1 MEVTELLAAEGTV
14 VEGKANPVEEAPQ
27 RVLAHGIDL
36 IGAPESAQ
44 FKIVTCGTVRIP
56 LKHSESRTV
65 IIAVSAT
72 VFTMEC

>member
-1 MEVTELLAAEGTV
+1 
-14 VEGKANPVEEAPQ
+14 
-27 RVLAHGIDL
+27 
-36 IGAPESAQ
+36 
-44 FKIVTCGTVRIP
+44 VTCGTVRIP